1 MDPGLHR
8 AQLRRGDAR
17 DLVVVEPFHVAQD
30 YHGALLR
37 GQARERGLDMAH
49 RLAVRGQVLELR
61 PACDGLGPRLLG
73 GLIGLERQ
81 LTAPAPRADDVDRA
95 VRRDA
100 EEPRAERRP
109 LEGADGPPRGDAG
122 VLHDVLRLR
131 PRTEDPRD
139 VRVDALGMLGEQR
152 LERARIAAARFLDA
166 RVAWL
171 VGHWS

>member
-8 AQLRRGDAR
+8 AELGDGDPR
-17 DLVVVEPFHVAQD
+17 DLVVIEPFHVAQD
-30 YHGALLR
+30 DHGALLR

-49 RLAVRGQVLELR
+49 RLAVRGQVLELW
-61 PACDGLGPRLLG
+61 PARDGLGPRLLG
-73 GLIGLERQ
+73 VLIGLERQ
-81 LTAPAPRADDVDRA
+81 LTAPAPRAHDVDRA

-100 EEPRAERRP
+100 EEPGAERRP
-109 LEGADGPPRGDAG
+109 LEGADGPPRRDAG

-139 VRVDALGMLGEQR
+139 VRVDALRMFCEER
-152 LERARIAAARFLDA
+152 LERARVPASGPLDA